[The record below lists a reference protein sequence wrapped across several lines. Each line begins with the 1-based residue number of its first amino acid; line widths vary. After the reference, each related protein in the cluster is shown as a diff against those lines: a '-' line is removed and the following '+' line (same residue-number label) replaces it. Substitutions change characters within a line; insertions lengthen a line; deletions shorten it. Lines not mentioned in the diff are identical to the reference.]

1 MSQIIL
7 YQAAA
12 GILLATDSRAV
23 QFTPS
28 GEPVYLEVNKLFP
41 LGREALLA
49 TVGAGYGLVLCR
61 DFEKRVRQMR
71 IFDTE
76 DIIEQAMAF
85 FPAAVERFQEEPA
98 SSPHDRELQR
108 LYLVLAAH
116 QRESGKSRFPF
127 VVLAS
132 EHNAEP
138 LHQLQTGHFVC
149 IPRQLKIEHRLQ
161 QLAPDQVS
169 LDEVQELC
177 AGYLAQMARNTEDLA
192 APFHLARITESGV
205 SVHTI
210 TEFSGSNQK
219 SGCV

>member
-49 TVGAGYGLVLCR
+49 TVGAGYGLALCQE
-61 DFEKRVRQMR
+61 FAKRVRQMR
-71 IFDTE
+71 VFDTE
-76 DIIEQAMAF
+76 DIMEQAMAF
-85 FPAAVERFQEEPA
+85 FPAAVEHFRKE
-98 SSPHDRELQR
+98 STSPHDRELQR
-108 LYLVLAAH
+108 LYLVFAGH
-116 QRESGKSRFPF
+116 QRESGKSRFPV

-132 EHNAEP
+132 QHDEDP

-149 IPRQLKIEHRLQ
+149 IPRQIKIEYRLQ
-161 QLAPDQVS
+161 QLAPDRVS
-169 LDEVQELC
+169 LDELQELC
-177 AGYLAQMARNTEDLA
+177 ARYLAQLAQNTEDLA
-192 APFHLARITESGV
+192 PPFHLARITERGLELRRIS
-205 SVHTI
+205 
-210 TEFSGSNQK
+210 EFS
-219 SGCV
+219 

>member
-7 YQAAA
+7 YQATA

-49 TVGAGYGLVLCR
+49 TVGAGYGLALCR

-71 IFDTE
+71 VFDTE

-85 FPAAVERFQEEPA
+85 FPDAVERYQEKPA
-98 SSPHDRELQR
+98 SSPQDRELQR
-108 LYLVLAAH
+108 LYLVLAGH
-116 QRESGKSRFPF
+116 QGASGRGGFLF

-132 EHNAEP
+132 EHDGDP
-138 LHQLQTGHFVC
+138 LHHLKTGHFVC
-149 IPRQLKIEHRLQ
+149 IPRQIKIEYRLQ

-169 LDEVQELC
+169 LEQVEELC
-177 AGYLAQMARNTEDLA
+177 ARYLAQMAQNTEDLA
-192 APFHLARITESGV
+192 PPFHLARITERGLELR
-205 SVHTI
+205 TI
-210 TEFSGSNQK
+210 SDLS
-219 SGCV
+219 